1 MKVKIKTKNLFKI
14 FCFYFDLHYLCPMP
28 NDYDKIFKEN
38 FNELVPELLRVV
50 LHLEI
55 PQMEELKDKQQI
67 TLEREMDDLKKV
79 VHDDS
84 SLDYGLH
91 WEIQTSDEDMRSRL
105 FLYYAMFYH
114 KHRLPLKQIVI
125 YIGDEPANLINRNV
139 LELENIQLQFSV
151 VNLRTI
157 PKDVFLQSDK
167 PESVILAILSDFGSD
182 RPETVVRQILDN
194 LLKLI
199 GRVDRLKKYQKQLHV
214 LSRLRKLT
222 DITKKAIST
231 MPIHYNIETDE
242 LYVEGIE
249 KGIDIGI
256 EKGID
261 IGIEKGILQKSEE
274 SVSNLLK
281 KQQFT
286 VTEIADLLNV
296 TEEFVLQIGAKLGL
310 KVIR

>member
-1 MKVKIKTKNLFKI
+1 
-14 FCFYFDLHYLCPMP
+14 MP

-38 FNELVPELLRVV
+38 FEELIPDLLRLVMKW
-50 LHLEI
+50 EI
-55 PQMEELKDKQQI
+55 PKLEELKDKQQI

-79 VHDDS
+79 VHDDP

-91 WEIQTSDEDMRSRL
+91 WEIQTNDEDMRARL

-125 YIGDEPANLINRNV
+125 YIGDEPANLIYRDL
-139 LELENIQLQFSV
+139 LELENIRLQFSV

-167 PESVILAILSDFGSD
+167 PESVILAILSDFGGD
-182 RPETVVRQILDN
+182 QPETVIRQILNN

-214 LSRLRKLT
+214 LSRLRKLSS
-222 DITKKAIST
+222 ITEKAIHT

-242 LYVEGIE
+242 LYLEGREKGREEGREEGIE
-249 KGIDIGI
+249 KGI
-256 EKGID
+256 EKGML
-261 IGIEKGILQKSEE
+261 KKSEE
-274 SVSNLLK
+274 TVISLLEM
-281 KQQFT
+281 QQFT
-286 VTEIADLLNV
+286 VPQIAKMLRV
-296 TEEFVLQIGAKLGL
+296 TEEFVLQIADKLGL